1 MKKLLTVV
9 SAAALFAN
17 MAIAPAFANSL
28 KNQTELETE
37 YQMVLPEGEMMSD
50 AELAEVEGEWVW
62 VAADVAANVALEV
75 GFEYADCRIS
85 SPGQCGL
92 QDNWRQYALAGTKG
106 VATSVIG
113 GGVGKGVAKGAA
125 RFFGAKKGVHFFQNG
140 ERINGLRV
148 FVR

>member
-1 MKKLLTVV
+1 MKKLLTAV

-17 MAIAPAFANSL
+17 TAIAPAFANSL
-28 KNQTELETE
+28 KSQTELETE

-50 AELAEVEGEWVW
+50 AELAEIEGEWVW
-62 VAADVAANVALEV
+62 VAINAGLEV

-92 QDNWRQYALAGTKG
+92 QENWRKYALAGTKG
-106 VATSVIG
+106 AVTGLIPG
-113 GGVGKGVAKGAA
+113 GGVAKGAA
-125 RFFGAKKGVHFFQNG
+125 KGATRFFRAKKGVNFFQNG